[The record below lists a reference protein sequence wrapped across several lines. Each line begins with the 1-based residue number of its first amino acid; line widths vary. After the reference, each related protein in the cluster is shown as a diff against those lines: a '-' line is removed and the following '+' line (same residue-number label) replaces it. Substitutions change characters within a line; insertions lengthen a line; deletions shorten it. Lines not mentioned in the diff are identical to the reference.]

1 MKSQKKKILEV
12 ENFTGFANKVKLFE
26 NVTFDLEESNTLVL
40 YGPRGSGKSA
50 LLRSFARL
58 NEEIFD
64 EIKYDGKVFLDQR
77 DLFEYDIKQ
86 LRNLVFYSDTNFF
99 EALDYLTFGELIE
112 LAIGN
117 ELLPFEEYSS
127 LLDDFGLLKSL
138 DVGYKTKL
146 SNLYVLEKISIL
158 LFLSYLKDSKLVIFD
173 CILDHLDD
181 DHLQKLS
188 LIIKKKI
195 LSEEKS
201 LILATRFFKRFLP
214 IADLFIS
221 MKNGKIEFKGEPEEF
236 TIAR

>member
-1 MKSQKKKILEV
+1 MTNQKKVILKV
-12 ENFTGFANKVKLFE
+12 DDFTGFVNKVKLFE
-26 NVTFDLEESNTLVL
+26 NITFSLEERNILVL

-64 EIKYDGKVFLDQR
+64 EVKYDGEVFLEGEN
-77 DLFEYDIKQ
+77 LFDYDIKQ
-86 LRNLVFYSDTNFF
+86 IRNFVFYSDTNFF

-112 LAIGN
+112 LAIGK
-117 ELLPFEEYSS
+117 EFLPFEEYSS
-127 LLDDFGLLKSL
+127 LLDDFGLLKAL
-138 DVGYKTKL
+138 VKGYKTKL
-146 SNLYVLEKISIL
+146 SDLYVLEKISIL

-181 DHLQKLS
+181 EHLKELS
-188 LIIKKKI
+188 FILKKRI
-195 LSEEKS
+195 LSADKA

-214 IADLFIS
+214 IADLFIF
-221 MKNGKIEFKGEPEEF
+221 MKNGKIEFEGKPKDF

>member
-1 MKSQKKKILEV
+1 MEKEKKKILEV
-12 ENFTGFANKVKLFE
+12 ENFTAIANKVKLFE
-26 NVTFDLEESNTLVL
+26 DITFNLEESNTLVL

-50 LLRSFARL
+50 LLRSFSRL

-64 EIKYDGKVFLDQR
+64 EIKYDGKVFIEQR
-77 DLFEYDIKQ
+77 DLFEYEIKQ
-86 LRNLVFYSDTNFF
+86 LRSLVFYSDTNFF
-99 EALDYLTFGELIE
+99 EAMDYLTFGELIE
-112 LAIGN
+112 LAYGN
-117 ELLPFEEYSS
+117 EFLPFEEYSS
-127 LLDDFGLLKSL
+127 LLDDFDLLKCL
-138 DVGYKTKL
+138 DAGYKTKL
-146 SNLYVLEKISIL
+146 SNLYILEKISVL
-158 LFLSYLKDSKLVIFD
+158 LFLSYIKDSKLIIFD

-221 MKNGKIEFKGEPEEF
+221 LKNGKIEFEGEPEKF